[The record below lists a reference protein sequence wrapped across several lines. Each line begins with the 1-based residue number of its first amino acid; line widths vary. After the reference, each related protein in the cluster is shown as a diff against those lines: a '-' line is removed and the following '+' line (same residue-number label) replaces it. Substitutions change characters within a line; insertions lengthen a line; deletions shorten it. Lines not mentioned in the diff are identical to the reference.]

1 MERLMKTKKWISL
14 LIVILTIVI
23 SAIGVFSKEVE
34 VDKTVMNAYG
44 DEVELYG
51 QGIYAFESAF
61 KAPIL
66 KGTDFAL
73 LVLIVPGFV
82 YFEWISKMKPLKKSL
97 VILGFL
103 TSFMYYSSALAF
115 GVSYNNLILL
125 YIALFSLVFFKLWDI
140 LAHLDFKEINK
151 IISGKLP
158 PKGVRIFLV
167 IAGSSVLIWL
177 VEIINTFFTGRP
189 PIHIGLSTTEP
200 TFIKDLALILPLC
213 WLSSYWIGKKK
224 AIGVVIGSMML
235 ILCGAIGLIVI
246 SQSVFQY
253 LNDVIVSVREGL
265 LFVVP
270 FVVLSVLSAFFV
282 VKLLKWG
289 IDS

>member
-1 MERLMKTKKWISL
+1 MMTKKWLSV
-14 LIVILTIVI
+14 LIVILLVAI
-23 SAIGVFSKEVE
+23 SSIGVFSDGVEVE
-34 VDKTVMNAYG
+34 KTVVNAYG
-44 DEVELYG
+44 DEVVLFG

-66 KGTDFAL
+66 KGTDFVF
-73 LVLIVPGFV
+73 LVLIAPSFI
-82 YFEWISKMKPLKKSL
+82 YFEWISRMKPLKKDL
-97 VILGFL
+97 IILGYL
-103 TSFMYYSSALAF
+103 TSLMYYSSALAF
-115 GVSYNNLILL
+115 GVSYNKLILL
-125 YIALFSLVFFKLWDI
+125 YIILFSLVFFKLWDV
-140 LAHLDFKEINK
+140 LAHLDFKAIDR
-151 IISGKLP
+151 IIAEKQS

-177 VEIINTFFTGRP
+177 VEIINSIFTGRP

-213 WLSSYWIGKKK
+213 WLSSHWIGKKK

-235 ILCGAIGLIVI
+235 ILCGIIGMIVI

-253 LNDVIVSVREGL
+253 QYDVIVSIQESF

-270 FVVLSVLSAFFV
+270 FVILSILSFSFV
-282 VKLLKWG
+282 NKLLKWG